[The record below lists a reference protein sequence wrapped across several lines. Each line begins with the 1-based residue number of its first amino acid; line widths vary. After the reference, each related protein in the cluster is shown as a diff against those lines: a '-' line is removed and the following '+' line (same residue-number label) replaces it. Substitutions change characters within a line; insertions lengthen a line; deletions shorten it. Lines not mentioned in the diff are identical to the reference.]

1 VDDDV
6 YRVIGDGGDIADGAR
21 PEGLVDK
28 DLIELFRW
36 LLLLRTFDDRAV
48 ALQRQGR
55 IGTYALYWG
64 EEATQAGP
72 LYACEGSDWV
82 FPSYRQNAIG
92 ILRGVPASVV
102 LGWWRG
108 YGGVHGFWDA
118 REHRVAPICVPIGT
132 HLPHAVGLAW
142 AAKIRGDA
150 VCSLAWFG
158 DGATSEGDFH
168 EAMNFAS
175 VLGVATV
182 FFCVN
187 NQWAIST
194 PFDRQ
199 TATASVA
206 EKAAGYGVP
215 GVRIDGFDVL
225 ACFEAARAALD
236 RARAGNGP
244 TLVEAF
250 CYRLGPH
257 ATADDPSLYRDQ
269 AEADR
274 YRAHEPVGRTRALLH
289 DLGLLTEERE
299 RVLQAEAA
307 AAMTVAVADLDAVP
321 APGPEI
327 MFDTVYSS
335 GRPWTLEEGL
345 HELR

>member
-1 VDDDV
+1 MPSTESEYVPFPSTV
-6 YRVIGDGGDIADGAR
+6 
-21 PEGLVDK
+21 PEGLDH
-28 DLIELFRW
+28 DELLTIYAW
-36 LLLLRTFDDRAV
+36 LLRLRAFDERAV

-55 IGTYALYWG
+55 IGTYPLFWG

-72 LYACEGSDWV
+72 LFACRNEDWL
-82 FPSYRQNAIG
+82 FPSYRQNAVG
-92 ILRGVPASVV
+92 ILRGLPPSVPLLYRCG
-102 LGWWRG
+102 LGG
-108 YGGVHGFWDA
+108 HHGFWNP
-118 REHRVAPICVPIGT
+118 RRYRVAPICIPIAT
-132 HLPHAVGLAW
+132 HLPHAVGLAM
-142 AAKIRGDA
+142 AARVRGEPI
-150 VCSLAWFG
+150 CSLVWFG

-168 EAMNFAS
+168 EAMNFAA
-175 VLGVATV
+175 VFKAPVV

-269 AEADR
+269 AEADG

-345 HELR
+345 RELR

>member
-1 VDDDV
+1 MTSTESESIPSGSTV
-6 YRVIGDGGDIADGAR
+6 
-21 PEGLVDK
+21 PEGLDND
-28 DLIELFRW
+28 DLLTIYTW
-36 LLLLRTFDDRAV
+36 LLRLRAFDERAV

-55 IGTYALYWG
+55 IGTYPPFWG

-72 LYACEGSDWV
+72 LFACRDEDWV

-92 ILRGVPASVV
+92 ILRGLPPAVPLLYRRG
-102 LGWWRG
+102 LGG
-108 YGGVHGFWDA
+108 THGFWNP
-118 REHRVAPICVPIGT
+118 RRYRVAPICIPIAT
-132 HLPHAVGLAW
+132 HLPHAVGLAM
-142 AAKIRGDA
+142 AARLRGEPL
-150 VCSLAWFG
+150 CSVVWFG

-168 EAMNFAS
+168 EALNFAA
-175 VLGVATV
+175 VFKAPVV

-194 PFDRQ
+194 PFERQ

-206 EKAAGYGVP
+206 EKAAAYGVP
-215 GVRIDGFDVL
+215 GVRVDGFDVL

-244 TLVEAF
+244 TLVEAS

-257 ATADDPSLYRDQ
+257 ATADDPSLYRDP

-289 DLGLLTEERE
+289 DLGLLTEERD
-299 RVLQAEAA
+299 RVLHAEAA
-307 AAMTVAVADLDAVP
+307 AALTAAVADLDAVP

-335 GRPWTLEEGL
+335 GRPWTLEEARR
-345 HELR
+345 ELR